1 MNRWS
6 VLLLTCGC
14 VSAAHSQTSDGGPDA
29 TRLTRLKSEAIATV
43 DASQKQ
49 TQEIVDSL
57 FSFSELAFQEFET
70 QRYLT
75 DLLKKNGFTVETGV
89 SGMPSSWWASWGS
102 GEPVIALGSDIDGIP
117 KASQLPGV
125 AYREP
130 MIDGAPGHGEGH
142 NSGQAVNIVAAL
154 AVKQLMQRERLPG
167 TIVLWPGVA
176 EELLAAK
183 AWFVRDGRFDGVDAV
198 LFTHVGARM
207 GTAWGPIDGTGL
219 VSVEY
224 SFEGT
229 AAHSAVMPWRGRSAL
244 DAVELMNIGWNFRR
258 EHLNP
263 TQRSHYVIADGG
275 DQPNVVPPAA
285 TVWYFVREID
295 APSIRQNFDVLQR
308 IAEGAALMTDT
319 TLTRRIVG
327 AAWPRHF
334 NRPLALA
341 THANIEAAGMP
352 QWSDKDQAFARA
364 LQQLLEVPQTGL
376 QTTVGAVAE
385 PSMTPVSGGSDDIGD
400 VSWAVP
406 TAFLSFPSNVP
417 GMTGHHWSSAM
428 AMATPIAHQG
438 ATAGAK
444 VIAATVLD
452 LMINAELRA
461 DAGRYFRDEQLKGT
475 TYEPFIGPDDA
486 PPIEKNREIMAEF
499 KDRLRP
505 LYYDARRFDTYLEQ
519 LGIAYPQLEK
529 PATSATR

>member
-6 VLLLTCGC
+6 RLPLVC
-14 VSAAHSQTSDGGPDA
+14 VSAALASQVSAQPPRGGEA
-29 TRLTRLKSEAIATV
+29 ARLGRLKTEAIATV

-49 TQEIVDSL
+49 VQEIVDSL

-75 DLLKKNGFTVETGV
+75 QLLESNGFTIETGV
-89 SGMPSSWWASWGS
+89 SGMPSSWWATWGS
-102 GEPVIALGSDIDGIP
+102 GEPGIALGSDIDGIP
-117 KASQLPGV
+117 KASQMPGV

-130 MIDGAPGHGEGH
+130 LIDGAPGHGEGH

-154 AVKQLMQRERLPG
+154 AVKEIMQRERLPG
-167 TIVLWPGVA
+167 TIVVWPGVA

-198 LFTHVGARM
+198 LFTHVGARF
-207 GTAWGPIDGTGL
+207 GTAWGHIDGTGL

-341 THANIEAAGMP
+341 MQRNIEAVGHAEVVGERPDVRACVAATARSAAAGIADRHRRR
-352 QWSDKDQAFARA
+352 SRARA
-364 LQQLLEVPQTGL
+364 PC
-376 QTTVGAVAE
+376 
-385 PSMTPVSGGSDDIGD
+385 PSR
-400 VSWAVP
+400 AAP
-406 TAFLSFPSNVP
+406 T
-417 GMTGHHWSSAM
+417 
-428 AMATPIAHQG
+428 
-438 ATAGAK
+438 
-444 VIAATVLD
+444 
-452 LMINAELRA
+452 
-461 DAGRYFRDEQLKGT
+461 
-475 TYEPFIGPDDA
+475 
-486 PPIEKNREIMAEF
+486 
-499 KDRLRP
+499 
-505 LYYDARRFDTYLEQ
+505 
-519 LGIAYPQLEK
+519 
-529 PATSATR
+529 TSATCRGSCRPRCCRIRRTCPA